1 MNIKACYLLLVLLSL
16 AMPMPSYGQS
26 FDKIF
31 STAQERDYL
40 DRLRKEMFAELT
52 EAERME
58 ALREPETIILDFE
71 APPTL
76 IHMGGSVKRA
86 DGSHT
91 VWLNGVPVNER
102 QLPSNVRLE
111 FIGGMG
117 VLLVDTEEGRITLRP
132 GQTLNASDG
141 VIREDYELT
150 SAQLQSIQRELARR
164 EALARPAP
172 SRASG
177 AAPATSVNVEVEED
191 DSASA
196 LVQQVVDSLRMLQ
209 QARDIQEALQ

>member
-1 MNIKACYLLLVLLSL
+1 MNIKACYLFLALAML
-16 AMPMPSYGQS
+16 AMPTQSYGQA
-26 FDKIF
+26 FGKIF
-31 STAQERDYL
+31 STPQERDYL
-40 DRLRKEMFAELT
+40 DRIRKDMFAELT

-58 ALREPETIILDFE
+58 ALREPENVIPNFE

-91 VWLNGVPVNER
+91 VWLNRVPVNER

-117 VLLVDTEEGRITLRP
+117 VLAVDTAEGRVTLRP

-164 EALARPAP
+164 EALARPVA
-172 SRASG
+172 SRPSG
-177 AAPATSVNVEVEED
+177 AAPATSIDVEVEED
-191 DSASA
+191 GSASA
-196 LVQQVVDSLRMLQ
+196 LVQQVVESLRMLQ